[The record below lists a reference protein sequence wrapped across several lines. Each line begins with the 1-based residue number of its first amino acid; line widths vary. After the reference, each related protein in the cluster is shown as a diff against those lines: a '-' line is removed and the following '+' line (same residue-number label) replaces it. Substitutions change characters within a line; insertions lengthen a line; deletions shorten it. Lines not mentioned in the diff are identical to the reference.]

1 MGLSRLLGGEVF
13 SIQLSLLEFIN
24 PKDENSK
31 ILRETGDF
39 IQNDKRVYNTLF
51 PIRDGK

>member
-1 MGLSRLLGGEVF
+1 MLWSGEV
-13 SIQLSLLEFIN
+13 IN
-24 PKDENSK
+24 PKDENAK

-51 PIRDGK
+51 PIRDGLMVCHKI